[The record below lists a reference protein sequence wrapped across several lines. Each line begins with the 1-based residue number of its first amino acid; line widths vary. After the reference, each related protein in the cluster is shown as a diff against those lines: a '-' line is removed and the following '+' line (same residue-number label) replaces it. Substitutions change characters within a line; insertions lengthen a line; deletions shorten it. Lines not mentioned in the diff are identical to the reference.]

1 MFKKKIYELMCDIS
15 FLIFLCIICDAKLKL
30 KIFSVE

>member
-15 FLIFLCIICDAKLKL
+15 FLIFFMYHMRCQIEVED
-30 KIFSVE
+30 IFC